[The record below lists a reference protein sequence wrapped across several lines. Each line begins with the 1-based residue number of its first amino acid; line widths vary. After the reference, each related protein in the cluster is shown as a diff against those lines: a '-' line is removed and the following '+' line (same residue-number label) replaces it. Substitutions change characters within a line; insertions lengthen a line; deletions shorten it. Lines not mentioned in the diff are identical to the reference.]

1 MTSIVL
7 TRHSLKTRITF
18 TTLLIFVIGIWSLA
32 FYASRM
38 LREDMEKL
46 LGEQQFSTVSMVAA
60 EINEELGDRLKALEA
75 VAGKIPPGLLGNPA
89 ALQKFL
95 EDRPAVESQ
104 FNAGVFIT
112 GMDGTAIADVPRL
125 AGRVGINYM
134 DRDSMVRALKEGKSN
149 IGKPSIGKKQQIP
162 VFVMAVPIL
171 DPQGK
176 VIGALVGVLYLS
188 KSNFLDRIISN
199 IYGKTGGY
207 LLVAPQYRL
216 IVTASDK
223 KRIMETLPAAGVSPI
238 LDRFIE
244 GYEGSRV
251 FINPAGV
258 EVLASVK
265 GIPVTG
271 WYVAA
276 ILPTEEAFAPI
287 RAMQQRMLLAAILL
301 TLLTGGLTWW
311 MLRRQLA
318 PLFSAM
324 SALATFSDADQ
335 SMRALPVNRP
345 DEIGSLISAFNRLL
359 ETLGLRE
366 ESMKESEARY
376 RTLIESTSEAILVHR
391 EGSFIFANPAAI
403 RLLGAQSAQDIQG
416 RSVFDFIHPDFH
428 PLIQGRMKNIAAL
441 GGVTPIAE
449 IKALRAD
456 GVAVDVEAQGSM
468 IAYEGAPAV
477 QVAWRDITARKQAE
491 AVQAELAII
500 DKERQYLSAIVE
512 SSENSITSVTLNGV
526 YTSWNKGAE
535 KLFGYSA
542 DEMLGNSI
550 FALISDDDA
559 GAEKARLEKVARG
572 ESVIGEEAVRIHRS
586 GQLVHLS
593 LSISPIHDRDGKII
607 GASRV
612 AHDITQIKQAEAEIR
627 RLNADLEARVQARTT
642 DLEAANASLT
652 LAKFQADAANVA
664 KSAFLAN
671 MSHEIRTPMN
681 GILGMAHLLRREG
694 VTPAQAGRLDKIDT
708 AAQHL
713 LAIINDIL
721 DISKI
726 EAGKFVLEE
735 TPVVI
740 DSLLSNVTSILAERA
755 RAKEIYLLIESD
767 PLPVGLL
774 GDATRLQQALLN
786 YATNAVKFTGQ
797 GTVMLRA
804 LNQEE
809 TADSVLLRFEV
820 EDTGIGIAPEA
831 MSRLFSAFEQ
841 ADNSMTRKYGGTGLG
856 LAITRRLSE
865 LMGGEAGV
873 DSTPGVG
880 STFWFTARLK
890 KGDAAA
896 VIQPAATAAAEAVV
910 RLRYRGSRILAV
922 DDEPFNREVAQ
933 MLLESAGL
941 LVDTASDG
949 EEAVAL
955 ACETAYDVILM
966 DMQMPKMNG
975 LDATRLIREM
985 PAYRKTPI
993 IAITANAFA
1002 EDKARCFAA
1011 GMTDFLG
1018 KPFVPEEL
1026 FTTLLRA
1033 LSR

>member
-1 MTSIVL
+1 
-7 TRHSLKTRITF
+7 
-18 TTLLIFVIGIWSLA
+18 
-32 FYASRM
+32 
-38 LREDMEKL
+38 
-46 LGEQQFSTVSMVAA
+46 
-60 EINEELGDRLKALEA
+60 
-75 VAGKIPPGLLGNPA
+75 
-89 ALQKFL
+89 
-95 EDRPAVESQ
+95 
-104 FNAGVFIT
+104 
-112 GMDGTAIADVPRL
+112 
-125 AGRVGINYM
+125 
-134 DRDSMVRALKEGKSN
+134 
-149 IGKPSIGKKQQIP
+149 
-162 VFVMAVPIL
+162 
-171 DPQGK
+171 
-176 VIGALVGVLYLS
+176 
-188 KSNFLDRIISN
+188 
-199 IYGKTGGY
+199 
-207 LLVAPQYRL
+207 
-216 IVTASDK
+216 
-223 KRIMETLPAAGVSPI
+223 
-238 LDRFIE
+238 
-244 GYEGSRV
+244 
-251 FINPAGV
+251 
-258 EVLASVK
+258 
-265 GIPVTG
+265 
-271 WYVAA
+271 
-276 ILPTEEAFAPI
+276 
-287 RAMQQRMLLAAILL
+287 
-301 TLLTGGLTWW
+301 
-311 MLRRQLA
+311 
-318 PLFSAM
+318 
-324 SALATFSDADQ
+324 
-335 SMRALPVNRP
+335 
-345 DEIGSLISAFNRLL
+345 
-359 ETLGLRE
+359 
-366 ESMKESEARY
+366 
-376 RTLIESTSEAILVHR
+376 VHR
-391 EGSFIFANPAAI
+391 EGTFIFANPAAI

-428 PLIQGRMKNIAAL
+428 PLIQARMKNIAAL
-441 GGVTPIAE
+441 GGATPIAE

-491 AVQAELAII
+491 AAQAALAII

-512 SSENSITSVTLNGV
+512 SSENSITSVTLEGV

-542 DEMLGNSI
+542 EEMLGNSI
-550 FALISDDDA
+550 FALMSDDEA
-559 GAEKARLEKVARG
+559 GVEKARLTQVARG
-572 ESVIGEEAVRIHRS
+572 ESLIGEEAVRIQRS
-586 GQLVHLS
+586 GQLIHLS
-593 LSISPIHDRDGKII
+593 LSISPIRDHDGKVI

-612 AHDITQIKQAEAEIR
+612 AHDITRIKQAEAEIR
-627 RLNADLEARVQARTT
+627 RLNVGLEARVQARTA

-694 VTPAQAGRLDKIDT
+694 VTPAQAARLDKIDT

-735 TPVVI
+735 TPLVI
-740 DSLLSNVTSILAERA
+740 DSLLSNVASILAERA

-767 PLPVGLL
+767 PLPANLL

-786 YATNAVKFTGQ
+786 YATNAVKFTEQ

-804 LNQEE
+804 LIQEE

-856 LAITRRLSE
+856 LAITKRLSE

-880 STFWFTARLK
+880 SIFWFTARLK
-890 KGDAAA
+890 MGDAAA
-896 VIQPAATAAAEAVV
+896 MIQPAATAAAEAVV

-941 LVDTASDG
+941 RVDTASDG

-1026 FTTLLRA
+1026 FTTLLRS